1 MKYVNQPVRKKDA
14 MQLVTGQPVYVD
26 DIAPKDCLIVKLLRS
41 PYANAMVTSVNKAA
55 AMKVDG
61 IEAIYTWEDIPQEE
75 EDILRQVR
83 PTRSRARM
91 IAC

>member
-61 IEAIYTWEDIPQEE
+61 IEAIYTWEDIPQ
-75 EDILRQVR
+75 DGRR
-83 PTRSRARM
+83 YNSGRSDLPGAEPV
-91 IAC
+91 